1 MKKFFLFLVMVMV
14 IASVSAQYHDT
25 VITYQDTDVY
35 MINPVPS
42 CLSNANNSGTIIC
55 GLLLQQYVPHDRV
68 TVYGIA
74 ITMRDTR
81 SLDSIYQYTGYT
93 AVLMQRAPGA
103 TDSVHY
109 ASYGTVT
116 YRTMRYLDSV
126 QLDSTLHVGFNYTKF
141 RYEFS
146 CPKPS
151 VKTVPCY
158 EFYFDRPWVMT
169 DTFYVGRKYGNPDIL
184 YVTIPTEYAGFGDML
199 TPPCTFWYNPL
210 SDTSM
215 INDYTPSRFWGF
227 VFPIIGFHCKPLDEV
242 NHGLLLTDQT
252 NDGATVHW
260 YSVEDGATYN
270 VRVVSADGSVDTV
283 AVTTDSSYTFHGLP
297 YNKRYNVQVRKQCYY
312 ATATYD
318 TTVYSPWTTTSTT
331 FTLGVDTTS
340 TGGGSG
346 TDTTGGGGGGGGG
359 IDTSS
364 TGIVMVGDAGFGL
377 SPNPVHGVVE
387 VTLERPL
394 EADGMLT
401 LYDMGGREVR
411 RMAVPAGSR
420 KVAFDTEGCPAGAY
434 LLKLLTPQ
442 GVASRRLVVN

>member
-1 MKKFFLFLVMVMV
+1 MVLAV
-14 IASVSAQYHDT
+14 ASVSAQYRDT
-25 VITYQDTDVY
+25 TMTFQDTAVY
-35 MINPVPS
+35 MINPVTN
-42 CLSNANNSGTIIC
+42 CLSNRAGSGVHFA
-55 GLLLQQYVPHDRV
+55 GLLLQQFVPHNRV

-74 ITMRDTR
+74 ITMRDPR
-81 SLDSIYQYTGYT
+81 SIDSIYQNPKYT

-109 ASYGTVT
+109 ASYATVT
-116 YRTMRYLDSV
+116 YRTLRYLDSV
-126 QLDSTLHVGFNYTKF
+126 QLDSTQHVGLNYTKF
-141 RYEFS
+141 RYEFT
-146 CPKPS
+146 CPNKTY
-151 VKTVPCY
+151 VTVPCY

-169 DTFYVGRKYGNPDIL
+169 DTFYVGRKYYYQTSDSITTPSEHVGVDEDP
-184 YVTIPTEYAGFGDML
+184 IPPY
-199 TPPCTFWYNPL
+199 PFWYNGW
-210 SDTSM
+210 SDTTM
-215 INDYTPSRFWGF
+215 LCDYTAHMLWGF
-227 VFPIIGFHCKPLDEV
+227 VFPIIGFHCKPLDERS
-242 NHGLLLTDQT
+242 HTLLLTDQT

-260 YSVEDGATYN
+260 YSEEEGATYN
-270 VRVVSADGSVDTV
+270 VRVVSADGSVDSMV
-283 AVTTDSSYTFHGLP
+283 VTTDSSYTFHGLP
-297 YNKRYNVQVRKQCYY
+297 YNKRYSVQVRKQCYY
-312 ATATYD
+312 ATASYD
-318 TTVYSPWTTTSTT
+318 TTVYSPWTTTSANTT
-331 FTLGVDTTS
+331 FTLGVDTTG

-346 TDTTGGGGGGGGG
+346 IDTTGGGGGGGG